1 MTKKVRTMRQR
12 LAVGV
17 LGLVFLGGGVGHGQT
32 QPVTGE
38 PYLLLATSGT
48 GTMQA
53 ELDEAAAQGY
63 QVRLVAPT
71 SGHEVVVLLERTP
84 SDPRSYL
91 VLATTR
97 TGTLEKELGAA
108 ARSGYRLVRG
118 SAVAKGVPVSAFLSD
133 DREEEI
139 FVLME
144 REARSERFEYHLAAT
159 TRTGTLARE
168 VREAQAEG
176 FELADLVSRDEH
188 IAIMERRVGAS
199 HASP

>member
-1 MTKKVRTMRQR
+1 MRQK

-17 LGLVFLGGGVGHGQT
+17 LGLLFLGGGVGYGQT
-32 QPVTGE
+32 QPVAGE
-38 PYLLLATSGT
+38 PYLLLATAGT

-71 SGHEVVVLLERTP
+71 SGHEVVVLLERT
-84 SDPRSYL
+84 SNDPRSYR

-118 SAVAKGVPVSAFLSD
+118 SAVAKGVPVNAFLPAG
-133 DREEEI
+133 REEEI

-144 REARSERFEYHLAAT
+144 RDEARSERFEYRLAAT

-168 VREAQAEG
+168 VREAQTEG
-176 FELADLVSRDEH
+176 FELADLVTRDEH
-188 IAIMERRVGAS
+188 IVIMERRVGAS
-199 HASP
+199 HVSP